1 MFGIDINNAIVEIYI
16 KFNLQ
21 ERIIIPFKSKDITIN
36 DKLPIALKIING
48 SVPNYYSNPI
58 T

>member
-1 MFGIDINNAIVEIYI
+1 MIETIKVNINGQVHNY
-16 KFNLQ
+16 
-21 ERIIIPFKSKDITIN
+21 SKDITIN

-48 SVPNYYSNPI
+48 SVPNYYNNPI